1 MAAASA
7 AKVLMSACVVVDF
20 LIENENWICQLSLF
34 LCLERREM
42 VMSLGRGGEMRG
54 VGTVYEIYYYYIKK
68 NYYYY
73 IRDIKFF
80 LL

>member
-54 VGTVYEIYYYYIKK
+54 VGTVYEIYYYYI
-68 NYYYY
+68 
-73 IRDIKFF
+73 RDIKFF

>member
-34 LCLERREM
+34 LRLERREM

-54 VGTVYEIYYYYIKK
+54 VGTVYEIYYYYI
-68 NYYYY
+68 
-73 IRDIKFF
+73 RDIKFF

>member
-1 MAAASA
+1 MAAAAA

-54 VGTVYEIYYYYIKK
+54 VGTVYEIYYYYI
-68 NYYYY
+68 
-73 IRDIKFF
+73 RDIKFF